1 MHALVLGLYEDYWH
15 RYTYGAGP
23 VPVARIEWSL
33 HPKDPA
39 EAVALMARFAAADL
53 LFPEYAL
60 MDRADAERIAGRVVG
75 LLGRDRK
82 VASSARRAGLAAS
95 GACDRKAEG
104 RPRTGC
110 TRVIPTTRRACVP
123 GVASQT
129 GLCGH
134 GLGPGA
140 RWWSNTDDVSS
151 EGLVGCTLDG
161 LVVGT
166 DGERFAALIQVADD

>member
-1 MHALVLGLYEDYWH
+1 MTGPAHEVGALLDALAHEHRVYVRSGRLPGDTPARPLTRRIAEEVHALVIGLYEDHWH
-15 RYTYGAGP
+15 RYTYGTGP
-23 VPVARIEWSL
+23 VPVAQIEWSL

-39 EAVALMARFAAADL
+39 DAVALMARFAAADL

-75 LLGRDRK
+75 L
-82 VASSARRAGLAAS
+82 
-95 GACDRKAEG
+95 
-104 RPRTGC
+104 
-110 TRVIPTTRRACVP
+110 
-123 GVASQT
+123 
-129 GLCGH
+129 
-134 GLGPGA
+134 LGPGA